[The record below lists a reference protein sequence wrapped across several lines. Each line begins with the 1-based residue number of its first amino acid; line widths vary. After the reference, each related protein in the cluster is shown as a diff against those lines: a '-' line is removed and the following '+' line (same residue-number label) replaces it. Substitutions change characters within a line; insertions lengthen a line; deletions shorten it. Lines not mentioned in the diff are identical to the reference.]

1 MNSLNL
7 RAGTVDAAPP
17 TAAAASQPAA
27 LAPAHVQG
35 LAVVVLAL
43 NEAHRL
49 HKCLRSARFAEQVIV
64 IDAGSTDDTVAVA
77 RACGA
82 RVEVHDDWQGFA
94 EQRTRALAYCRDV
107 DYIFFLDADEEITP
121 QLQAE
126 IAAVVASG
134 EQAAWKVTWQQVAF
148 GRPLHGMARSSGQPR
163 LVHTACLQGFDGVV
177 HERAR
182 LAPGTSVH
190 RLRNKLPHYSYD
202 TVHDGLKKLTQYSML
217 GASKRAAWGQRGGVL
232 RGLASATAFFLRLY
246 VLQGGIL
253 CGGPGFLYCY
263 LLAQECFFR
272 YAALKYDRDLLH
284 DRVKR

>member
-1 MNSLNL
+1 M
-7 RAGTVDAAPP
+7 
-17 TAAAASQPAA
+17 
-27 LAPAHVQG
+27 
-35 LAVVVLAL
+35 VVLAL

-49 HKCLRSARFAEQVIV
+49 PVCLRSARFAEQVIV

-94 EQRTRALAYCRDV
+94 EQRTRALAYCRDAS
-107 DYIFFLDADEEITP
+107 YIFFLDADEEITP

-134 EQAAWKVTWQQVAF
+134 EQAAWKITWQQVAF
-148 GRPLHGMARSSGQPR
+148 GRPLRGMARSSGQPR
-163 LVHTACLQGFDGVV
+163 LLHTACLQGFDGVV

-182 LAPGTSVH
+182 LAPGTPVH
-190 RLRNKLPHYSYD
+190 RLWNKLPHHSYD
-202 TVHDGLKKLTQYSML
+202 NVHDGLKKLTQYAML
-217 GASKRAAWGQRGGVL
+217 GASKRADWGQRGGVL

-246 VLQGGIL
+246 VLQGGML
-253 CGGPGFLYCY
+253 SGGPGFLYCY
-263 LLAQECFFR
+263 ILAQECFFR

>member
-1 MNSLNL
+1 LNL
-7 RAGTVDAAPP
+7 RTGTGYAASQ
-17 TAAAASQPAA
+17 TAAASQPAA
-27 LAPAHVQG
+27 LTARQVRG

-49 HKCLRSARFAEQVIV
+49 PACLRSARFAEQLIV

-77 RACGA
+77 RASGA

-94 EQRTRALAYCRDV
+94 AQRTRALAYCKDAS
-107 DYIFFLDADEEITP
+107 YIFFLDADEEITP
-121 QLQAE
+121 ELQAE
-126 IAAVVASG
+126 IAAAVASG
-134 EQAAWKVTWQQVAF
+134 EQAAWKVTWLQVAF
-148 GRPLHGMARSSGQPR
+148 GRSLRGMSRSSGQPR
-163 LVHTACLQGFDGVV
+163 LLHTACLQGFDGVV

-182 LAPGTSVH
+182 LAPGTPVH

-217 GASKRAAWGQRGGVL
+217 GASKRASWGQRGGIL
-232 RGLASATAFFLRLY
+232 RGMASAMAFFLRLY
-246 VLQGGIL
+246 LLQGGIL